1 MTFRSSTKKLLR
13 TLLGLLP
20 RKGVL
25 WLAVKPYK
33 NSACCPHCGRRGKLV
48 KRSGKQVARASRSWR
63 DLPVGG
69 LATAITY
76 SPREIICETHC
87 RVQEDI
93 PWAAKHSRTTLRF
106 DFQMMRLCK
115 VMTQKEAATPQNT
128 VPLTL
133 HAVAKAEYSLNCR

>member
-48 KRSGKQVARASRSWR
+48 KRSSKQVARASRSWR

-76 SPREIICETHC
+76 SPREIICEAHG

-93 PWAAKHSRTTLRF
+93 P
-106 DFQMMRLCK
+106 
-115 VMTQKEAATPQNT
+115 
-128 VPLTL
+128 
-133 HAVAKAEYSLNCR
+133 